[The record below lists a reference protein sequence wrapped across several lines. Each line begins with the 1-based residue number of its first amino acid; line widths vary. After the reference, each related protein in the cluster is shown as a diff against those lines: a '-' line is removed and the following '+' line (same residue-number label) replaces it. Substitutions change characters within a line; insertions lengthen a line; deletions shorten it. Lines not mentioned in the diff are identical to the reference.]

1 MRVRVPFN
9 AGSHFIGLLLAA
21 AATWFLLPSA
31 ERRAPLLAFSIYGAT
46 TP

>member
-1 MRVRVPFN
+1 MRVRVLLK
-9 AGSHFIGLLLAA
+9 AGSHFIGLLLPAA
-21 AATWFLLPSA
+21 GTWFLLRAA